1 MATMNDVVVNKINEL
16 HRGIEDKL
24 RSSVS
29 DAIEIGR
36 LLTEKKGQ
44 LQHGDFLPWL
54 KGNCNFSQKTA
65 WSYMKLNEHQC
76 KLESVTNL
84 QEAYRQIETIE
95 KQEKQ
100 SETAKAWKRVNYFIK
115 TGNKPEGWRRGTDD
129 KLYQDEI
136 ERQERFKKMR
146 ERQKEIDEKMERE
159 RIEREKLKDDMKKGQ
174 EDLND
179 FLSMA
184 AEASLTNHKKRQE
197 FKAKIK
203 VSQSG
208 ESDLFIDAL
217 MDYLEELEDDN
228 RRIEACQNI
237 IKVCRNYAAE
247 LQAVKN

>member
-1 MATMNDVVVNKINEL
+1 MNDVIVNRINEL

-36 LLTEKKGQ
+36 LLTEKKQQ

-54 KGNCNFSQKTA
+54 KGNCNFSQDTA
-65 WSYMKLNEHQC
+65 ERYRKLYTYNN
-76 KLESVTNL
+76 KIRSVRNL

-100 SETAKAWKRVNYFIK
+100 SETAKAWKRVNEYIK

-129 KLYQDEI
+129 KLYQDEL
-136 ERQERFKKMR
+136 ERQERFRKMR

-174 EDLND
+174 EDFSD
-179 FLSMA
+179 FLSQA
-184 AEASLTNHKKRQE
+184 AEESLKNHKKRQD

-217 MDYLEELEDDN
+217 MDYLEELDDDN